1 MSYNRDSDEA
11 LGKSLAV
18 SHNAKEQ
25 LSMCCQT
32 LCDKS
37 VVEQYIEI
45 LELEIRNQR
54 RQIELLQ
61 LELKAQDKRNGELWN

>member
-1 MSYNRDSDEA
+1 MSD
-11 LGKSLAV
+11 
-18 SHNAKEQ
+18 AKEQ

-37 VVEQYIEI
+37 VVERHIES

-54 RQIELLQ
+54 KQIELLQ
-61 LELKAQDKRNGELWN
+61 LEIKAQDKRNGVLWN

>member
-32 LCDKS
+32 LFDKS
-37 VVEQYIEI
+37 VVERHIES
-45 LELEIRNQR
+45 LELEVRNQR
-54 RQIELLQ
+54 KQIELLQ

>member
-18 SHNAKEQ
+18 SNNAKEQ

-37 VVEQYIEI
+37 VVERYIAS

-54 RQIELLQ
+54 KQIELLQ
-61 LELKAQDKRNGELWN
+61 LEIKAQDKRNGVLWN

>member
-37 VVEQYIEI
+37 VVERYIES

-54 RQIELLQ
+54 KQIELLQ